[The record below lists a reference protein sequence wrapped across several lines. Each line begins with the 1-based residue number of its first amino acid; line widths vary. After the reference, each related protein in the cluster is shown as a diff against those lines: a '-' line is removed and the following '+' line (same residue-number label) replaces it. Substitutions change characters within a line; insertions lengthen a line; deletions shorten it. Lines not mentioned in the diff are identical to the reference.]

1 MKSAGR
7 PVSVHPPTI
16 AGWCSLQQPRNDL
29 LHSRPGTEFVK
40 IVLVQ
45 GHHCADKNQA
55 QSVGTALPNQSL
67 GHTLRL
73 AVSQH
78 RRRIV
83 QETLRDAEGGRGG
96 GLLLFPY
103 VTVPGHANSRVR
115 QRRVDRL
122 CCAPIVSAGGFPR
135 ARKMLGHALT
145 SDAVKLLPGAYTAE
159 GSRNADRA
167 PSIGRIGLW
176 FRW

>member
-103 VTVPGHANSRVR
+103 LTVPGHAKSRVR
-115 QRRVDRL
+115 QRRGRSSML
-122 CCAPIVSAGGFPR
+122 CAHSERRRVVPR
-135 ARKMLGHALT
+135 ARKMLGLT
-145 SDAVKLLPGAYTAE
+145 SHAVKLLPCAYTAE
-159 GSRNADRA
+159 GSRNADKAR
-167 PSIGRIGLW
+167 SIGRIGLW